1 ISMQTSWERQDRLQA
16 FIRGAH
22 EVAGFDRFYVLLATP
37 DGSRFELV
45 AAHGEAPPPSLPL
58 SPAAGP
64 FYQAFQTCRPVVVL
78 RDEDLRQLPPV
89 DLVYRAHPFFGSKR
103 FVIVLLVGGARAVGA
118 VCVEKKTS
126 QRPISPASIEPF
138 TLLCQQF
145 ATALEE
151 ARLYA
156 ETRAREREAT
166 QLSEL
171 TALLASNLDM
181 DRVLGLITT
190 KAVELLGCDASAILR
205 YDEVRGGLT
214 VAREHNLPPE
224 LKRYAVLKP
233 GEGIGGR
240 GFQERRPGWTP
251 GPPAIPSLT
260 YAHATTHRLFKTL
273 VPPAPPTRPPTIPDE

>member
-1 ISMQTSWERQDRLQA
+1 
-16 FIRGAH
+16 
-22 EVAGFDRFYVLLATP
+22 
-37 DGSRFELV
+37 
-45 AAHGEAPPPSLPL
+45 
-58 SPAAGP
+58 
-64 FYQAFQTCRPVVVL
+64 
-78 RDEDLRQLPPV
+78 
-89 DLVYRAHPFFGSKR
+89 
-103 FVIVLLVGGARAVGA
+103 
-118 VCVEKKTS
+118 KTS

-190 KAVELLGCDASAILR
+190 QAVELLRCDAAAILR

-214 VAREHNLPPE
+214 VAREHNRPPE

-240 GFQERRPGWTP
+240 VFQERRPVWTRDL
-251 GPPAIPSLT
+251 PAIPSLT
-260 YAHATTHRLFKTL
+260 YADATTDRLVKAL
-273 VPPAPPTRPPTIPDE
+273 VPRAVLAVPIIIREEVYGV